1 MVRYDVKITGCKESQ
16 FYSLQAVTNIYWP
29 ESQFYLPKRVFSQ
42 AEKKELF
49 YSRRCHTVEF
59 QSTATREWLTCIL
72 EEKKNGVETVK
83 PKFSMDTLNDN
94 VGNAKSCRWKR
105 FILQFAANKNSP
117 PEYFLKANKGDIYI
131 IRGDKILIA
140 FICLLLIQKKCIQ
153 KIIFLKK
160 VCLGVGFP
168 SQVSSSRE
176 SGKCKG
182 RVMRQWTYYVNKNY
196 ANLWFILLEATKC

>member
-1 MVRYDVKITGCKESQ
+1 MFNCNTLVESSLFGRKKKQVGRNSNLYYGQDDVKITGCKESQ

-117 PEYFLKANKGDIYI
+117 PEYFWKANKGDIYI

-140 FICLLLIQKKCIQ
+140 FICLLLIQK
-153 KIIFLKK
+153 
-160 VCLGVGFP
+160 
-168 SQVSSSRE
+168 
-176 SGKCKG
+176 
-182 RVMRQWTYYVNKNY
+182 
-196 ANLWFILLEATKC
+196 